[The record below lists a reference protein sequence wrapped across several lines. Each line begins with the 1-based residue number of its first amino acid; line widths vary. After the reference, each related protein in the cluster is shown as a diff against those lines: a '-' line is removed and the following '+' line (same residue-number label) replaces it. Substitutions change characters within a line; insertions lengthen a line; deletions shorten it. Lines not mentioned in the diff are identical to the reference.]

1 MSSPK
6 SPKLVESLT
15 AEVRRFIAGAM
26 LFNLKVADE
35 VGLNGTDMQ
44 CLNLLELQ
52 GSATPG
58 ELARWAYLS
67 TGGVTVVL
75 DRMEKAGYVR
85 REPNPHDRR
94 SSIVR
99 PVPAKLSKL
108 HALYRSK
115 GQALAQAS
123 PRTMSRELN
132 LILDFFRHANSG
144 GGEGE

>member
-1 MSSPK
+1 MSSRK

-15 AEVRRFIAGAM
+15 AEVRRFIAGAI

-35 VGLNGTDMQ
+35 VGLNRTDMQ

-58 ELARWAYLS
+58 ELARWAFLS

-75 DRMEKAGYVR
+75 DRMEKAGYTR
-85 REPNPHDRR
+85 REPNPRDRR

-99 PVPAKLSKL
+99 PVPAKARKL
-108 HALYRSK
+108 HALYDSR
-115 GQALAQAS
+115 GRALAQALS
-123 PRTMSRELN
+123 TYNERELN
-132 LILDFFRHANSG
+132 LILDFFRRVNSAG
-144 GGEGE
+144 VDAR

>member
-15 AEVRRFIAGAM
+15 AEVRRFIAGAI
-26 LFNLKVADE
+26 LFNLKVADQ

-58 ELARWAYLS
+58 ELARWAFLS

-99 PVPAKLSKL
+99 PVPAKARKL
-108 HALYRSK
+108 HALYQSR
-115 GQALAQAS
+115 GRALARALS
-123 PRTMSRELN
+123 TYSERELK
-132 LILDFFRHANSG
+132 LILDFFRRANRAG
-144 GGEGE
+144 VDAR